1 VKRAV
6 SFTAGFAAGW
16 IARSTVDSSR
26 EAVVKLVSLGY
37 EAAARVRR
45 IFALER
51 ERLDDLA
58 AEARMRATGVAEQ
71 PPTSRPRPKEEHRG
85 TEQYEQRA

>member
-1 VKRAV
+1 VV
-6 SFTAGFAAGW
+6 GFTSGW

-26 EAVVKLVSLGY
+26 EAVVKLVALGY
-37 EAAARVRR
+37 EAVARARR

-58 AEARMRATGVAEQ
+58 AEARARVEEVEHVAPHTDGPRAQ
-71 PPTSRPRPKEEHRG
+71 
-85 TEQYEQRA
+85 EQRA